1 MMNQTLQPEV
11 DNKEG
16 KEEPLMTSSATA
28 LRRMSQPG
36 ALGTDFV
43 KNTSNQRT
51 NKYNPNVL
59 KDSQGALVNPL

>member
-43 KNTSNQRT
+43 KNTSN
-51 NKYNPNVL
+51 
-59 KDSQGALVNPL
+59 